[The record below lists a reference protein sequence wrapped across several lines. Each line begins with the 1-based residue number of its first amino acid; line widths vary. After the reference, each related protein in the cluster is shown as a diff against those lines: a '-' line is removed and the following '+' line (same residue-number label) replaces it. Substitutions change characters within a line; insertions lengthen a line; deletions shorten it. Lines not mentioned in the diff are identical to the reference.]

1 MHRQRRENPPVD
13 LPGDLEVL
21 GASDG
26 ADIRVLMKAALK
38 KNGAGGRTDG
48 GSRTE
53 WKDGVRKQLFG
64 LLD

>member
-1 MHRQRRENPPVD
+1 MD
-13 LPGDLEVL
+13 LSGDLEVL

-26 ADIRVLMKAALK
+26 ADIRVLMKAVPK
-38 KNGAGGRTDG
+38 KNGAGGQTDG

>member
-1 MHRQRRENPPVD
+1 MD
-13 LPGDLEVL
+13 LSGDLEVL

-26 ADIRVLMKAALK
+26 ADIGVLMKAAPK